1 MKTKNNRVKKALPFL
16 TIMFLVFSLIILW
29 SFFTL
34 IHGSQLHQLNMRHFK
49 YTSELNALISK
60 RAELVSLKE
69 TVDLEQIRLALINV
83 RNQPDTCLATIDNT
97 DRILMKLIGTEA
109 IISICENDIQSA
121 DLALAMLE
129 RYQKGEVDIQ
139 ALQNQL
145 VSALAD
151 FESNST
157 EFEYPVEKTND
168 FIAKATVW
176 LIILCSA
183 IVLLVT
189 LFISISVSRVLTK
202 REEAMKALA
211 ESEERNR
218 KLAFLDTLTGLPNRN
233 ILENYINQ
241 AIAKASREHS
251 SFAVMF
257 IDLDQF
263 KDINDT
269 LGHSVGDK
277 LLVKMAN
284 RISLAMREND
294 LVVRFGGDE
303 FVAITDC
310 FDSVETID
318 SVANRIIETIKKPI
332 HITDSEI
339 LITASIGIA
348 CYPENGNNTTSLL
361 SHADTAMYQAKNA
374 GKNQFQPYDQVSAS
388 IQNRKLSIA
397 KQLHHAIENNEFSLV
412 YQPIV
417 KLSTGQTVGSEALI
431 RWTNA
436 NDEVIGPDEF
446 IPIAEHSGQIIEIG
460 YWVLER
466 ACQQCKEW
474 HDAGAVNHVMA
485 INVSSHQ
492 LKAPLF
498 TTRLAEIL
506 TKLSLLPTSI
516 HIEITENFAVTE
528 DERCVSTLHELAKL
542 GTKLLLDD
550 FGTGYSCLS
559 YLKNLP
565 FDVLKIDKSFMPA
578 NNTIA
583 STIIAMGHE
592 LNMEVIAEGIE
603 TQDCYDFL
611 NNLKCQYGQ
620 GYLFQKPVPP
630 SEFDIF
636 KKFN

>member
-1 MKTKNNRVKKALPFL
+1 MMKTKNNRVKKALPFL

-49 YTSELNALISK
+49 YTNELNALISK
-60 RAELVSLKE
+60 RAELVSIKDK
-69 TVDLEQIRLALINV
+69 VDLEQIRLALNNV
-83 RNQPDTCLATIDNT
+83 RNQPAACLATVDNT

-109 IISICENDIQSA
+109 IVSLCEKDIESA

-151 FESNST
+151 FKINST
-157 EFEYPVEKTND
+157 EFEHPVEKISD
-168 FIAKATVW
+168 FIAKATIW

-189 LFISISVSRVLTK
+189 LFISISVSRVLTN

-233 ILENYINQ
+233 ILENHINQ

-284 RISLAMREND
+284 RISLAMRDND

-332 HITDSEI
+332 HLTDSEI

-348 CYPENGNNTTSLL
+348 CYPENGNDTTSLL
-361 SHADTAMYQAKNA
+361 KHADTAMYQAKNA

-460 YWVLER
+460 DWVLER

-485 INVSSHQ
+485 NEH
-492 LKAPLF
+492 
-498 TTRLAEIL
+498 
-506 TKLSLLPTSI
+506 
-516 HIEITENFAVTE
+516 
-528 DERCVSTLHELAKL
+528 
-542 GTKLLLDD
+542 
-550 FGTGYSCLS
+550 S
-559 YLKNLP
+559 Y
-565 FDVLKIDKSFMPA
+565 
-578 NNTIA
+578 
-583 STIIAMGHE
+583 
-592 LNMEVIAEGIE
+592 
-603 TQDCYDFL
+603 
-611 NNLKCQYGQ
+611 
-620 GYLFQKPVPP
+620 
-630 SEFDIF
+630 
-636 KKFN
+636 